1 MIDMIGAFKFNNVE
15 SSVYNLICK
24 SIKRPLLP
32 AVKVRRIQLPNKS
45 GVYDFD
51 DNEYDLRLVTM
62 RIMYIGNSY
71 QELRTRAR
79 NIAAW
84 LSVGTWSKLI
94 INDEPD
100 KYYLAKI
107 TEAVDLTSLWESGTA
122 DLTFD
127 CQPFAYAVAERALI
141 TTATSTKNFVFTN
154 PGSRIINNKSPQG
167 AKFNIKI
174 TGSFT
179 TLTLSLNGRT
189 LAYPEA
195 VTSGILEI
203 DNVEMEVTLDGVNK
217 FNVLTGDTDSFLSV
231 ISGSNTLNINGT
243 GLNVSVAIN
252 YIPMWI

>member
-1 MIDMIGAFKFNNVE
+1 MTMIGAFKFNNVE
-15 SSVYNLICK
+15 SSVHNLICK
-24 SIKRPLLP
+24 SVKRPLLP

-79 NIAAW
+79 TIAAW
-84 LSVGTWSKLI
+84 LSVSTWSKLV

-107 TEAVDLTSLWESGTA
+107 TEGVDLTSLWESGTA

-127 CQPFAYAVAERALI
+127 CQPFAYAVTEQTLV
-141 TTATSTKNFVFTN
+141 TTAIVAKDYIFTN
-154 PGSRIINNKSPQG
+154 PGSRIINNRSPQG
-167 AKFNIKI
+167 AKFKITI

-179 TLTLSLNGRT
+179 TLTLAMNGLT

-195 VTSGILEI
+195 VVSGTLVI
-203 DNVEMEVTLDGVNK
+203 DNIEMEVALGGVNK
-217 FNVLTGDTDSFLSV
+217 FHMLTGDTDSFLNV
-231 ISGSNTLNINGT
+231 KPGANTLNIGGT
-243 GLNVSVAIN
+243 DLDVSVTIN